1 MTPTNYTLHKFFTV
15 SNAIEGIDDN
25 DEVLRQ
31 SELFSGMETYVTLE
45 WYMYWFHKN
54 MNHLNSYCKPWKL
67 RDYDVFVGGRK
78 CLAPERISASLD
90 LLFEEKPKSYIE
102 IKAWHV
108 RFEKIH
114 PFWDGNGR
122 TWRFLMLRQM
132 VDNNVPIPH
141 YLLTMENFEFNRQRY
156 YRWFN

>member
-31 SELFSGMETYVTLE
+31 VKMFLGMETYVTLE

-54 MNHLNSYCKPWKL
+54 MRHLNSYCKPWKL

-78 CLAPERISASLD
+78 CMPPELIEWTLNI
-90 LLFEEKPKSYIE
+90 LFANTPKTYKE
-102 IKAWHV
+102 IKRWHIE
-108 RFEKIH
+108 FEKCH
-114 PFWDGNGR
+114 PFGDWNGR
-122 TWRFLMLRQM
+122 TGRFLMLRQM
-132 VDNNVPIPH
+132 IDNNVPIPQMF
-141 YLLTMENFEFNRQRY
+141 LSMKNFEANRQRY
-156 YRWFN
+156 YRFFN

>member
-54 MNHLNSYCKPWKL
+54 MNHLNSYCKP
-67 RDYDVFVGGRK
+67 
-78 CLAPERISASLD
+78 
-90 LLFEEKPKSYIE
+90 
-102 IKAWHV
+102 
-108 RFEKIH
+108 
-114 PFWDGNGR
+114 
-122 TWRFLMLRQM
+122 
-132 VDNNVPIPH
+132 
-141 YLLTMENFEFNRQRY
+141 
-156 YRWFN
+156 